1 MLKLFIYL
9 SLLITQSTYASD
21 IDQRVLIDG
30 EVLYTEE
37 CQKCHDNS
45 LVPISDGTSMK
56 SLDDIRWQISTCVG
70 ALGIFWMP
78 IDEEDVAQYLNH
90 DFFHFENTP
99 KPDS

>member
-1 MLKLFIYL
+1 MLRLLISLF
-9 SLLITQSTYASD
+9 LLITSSAYATD
-21 IDQRVLIDG
+21 IDQRILIDG

-45 LVPISDGTSMK
+45 LVPISDGSSMQ

-78 IDEEDVAQYLNH
+78 NDEEDVAQYLNH

-99 KPDS
+99 KPDG

>member
-1 MLKLFIYL
+1 MLKRLTYPL
-9 SLLITQSTYASD
+9 LLIALSAQGSD
-21 IDQRVLIDG
+21 IDQRILIDG

-45 LVPISDGTSMK
+45 LVPISDGTSMQ
-56 SLDDIRWQISTCVG
+56 SLDDIRWQISTCVT

-78 IDEEDVAQYLNH
+78 NDEEDVAQYLNH
-90 DFFHFENTP
+90 DFFHFKTTP

>member
-1 MLKLFIYL
+1 
-9 SLLITQSTYASD
+9 
-21 IDQRVLIDG
+21 
-30 EVLYTEE
+30 E

-78 IDEEDVAQYLNH
+78 IDEEDVAQFLNH